1 MDHKGITQQSLVI
14 STPKYHKRYVL
25 PGMYNIFLKS
35 ITIIIVYMFLN
46 DHTTCVISVG
56 ETMIGA
62 NLTKSKYVGCSL
74 EDEEEWPHFRNG
86 IYFYRPTFWFHLSK
100 RLL

>member
-25 PGMYNIFLKS
+25 PGMYNIFLES
-35 ITIIIVYMFLN
+35 IIIRIVYILLN
-46 DHTTCVISVG
+46 DHTPCIISVG

-86 IYFYRPTFWFHLSK
+86 IYCYRPMF
-100 RLL
+100 